1 MTTGTRLV
9 TLHRTVLLAGIWA
22 ALTGAEPKGLVFGA
36 LAVPAAV
43 WMSLRLMPA
52 GLPLRPVR
60 LARHLGGFV
69 AGSVR
74 GGLDV
79 ARRAVAPAMPVAPGW
94 VAVPLA
100 LPPGARAAI
109 GGELSLM
116 PGTLAAGCR
125 DGRLLVHLIDT
136 RAGFERAIPA
146 RAEALARLAGL
157 RGTAGR
163 E

>member
-22 ALTGAEPKGLVFGA
+22 VLTGAEPKGLVVGA

-52 GLPLRPVR
+52 GPPLRPVR
-60 LARHLGGFV
+60 LARHLAGFL

-79 ARRAVAPAMPVAPGW
+79 ARRAVAPAMPLSPGW

-100 LPPGARAAI
+100 QPPGARAAI

-116 PGTLAAGCR
+116 PGTLAAGSR
-125 DGRLLVHLIDT
+125 GEALLVHLVDT
-136 RAGFERAIPA
+136 EAGFERAIPA
-146 RAEALARLAGL
+146 RAQALAALTRHGDRAA
-157 RGTAGR
+157 RA
-163 E
+163 